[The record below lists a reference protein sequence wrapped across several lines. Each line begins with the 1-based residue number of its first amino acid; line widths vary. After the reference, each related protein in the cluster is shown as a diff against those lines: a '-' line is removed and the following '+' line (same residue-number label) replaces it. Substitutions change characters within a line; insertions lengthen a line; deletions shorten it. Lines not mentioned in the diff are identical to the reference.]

1 MRHVYTIA
9 LLAVLFLLPLLSGCI
24 PAAVMAKH
32 AVEERSEDSRLY
44 AASVE
49 RVWPATLAALYQLR
63 VQVTKTVKDSLGG
76 DIDGVW
82 FDGNDVVVRVDYA
95 NEGQTRVRVRVGG
108 MRNREATERIFS
120 SINNNL

>member
-9 LLAVLFLLPLLSGCI
+9 LLVVGFLLPLLSGCI

-32 AVEERSEDSRLY
+32 AVEERAEDSRLY

-82 FDGNDVVVRVDYA
+82 FDGDAVMVRLDSSG
-95 NEGQTRVRVRVGG
+95 EGQTRVRVRVGE
-108 MRNREATERIFS
+108 MRNREATERIFIG
-120 SINNNL
+120 INNNL